1 MTSGDLF
8 NQARQGIH
16 THRLR
21 ATLSSI
27 GIIVGVGTVVAS
39 LSIAEGAR
47 RSALEDIGA
56 LGIDN
61 VFARSLN
68 GASLAGATDRA
79 APELTRSDAVAI
91 QSTIAG
97 IEVVAVIRSTRAA
110 VAADVL
116 TALAPVA
123 GVSAAWARLA
133 NTQCERGRWLTDEDD
148 RRGRRVAVL
157 GSKLAKRLAPG
168 TDVLGRSIAVAG
180 QIFHVVGILESAA
193 RRKDAASL
201 QAFNPDDSVLVPST
215 VMDAPLGNGD
225 GIDRVS
231 EIGVHVRE
239 GTDVTQVGAAMSALL
254 ARRHAGASHRYELV
268 VPRELLQ
275 AKLKA
280 QRTFDAV
287 LLATGFIA
295 LVISGIGIMNVML
308 ASVAERRQ
316 EIGVRRALGARQG
329 EIVVQFAVEAA
340 LLCLAGGVLGVPLGG
355 LLAWVVSLM
364 AGWPVALSLADIAL
378 ALCLAGCVGLGFG
391 TYPAYRGAAV
401 DPIDALRA

>member
-1 MTSGDLF
+1 MTPTDLL

-47 RSALEDIGA
+47 RAALEDIGA

-68 GASLAGATDRA
+68 VAPTAGTSVHA
-79 APELTRSDAVAI
+79 APELTRGDAVAI
-91 QSTIAG
+91 QSSIAG
-97 IEVVAVIRSTRAA
+97 IEAVTVTRSTRAE
-110 VAADVL
+110 VAAEARV
-116 TALAPVA
+116 ALAPVA

-133 NTQCERGRWLTDEDD
+133 NARCERGRWLTGEDE

-157 GSKLAKRLAPG
+157 GSKLARRLAPG

-180 QIFHVVGILESAA
+180 QIFHVVGILESAE

-215 VMDAPLGNGD
+215 VMDARLGD
-225 GIDRVS
+225 GDHIDRIS
-231 EIGVHVRE
+231 EIGVRVRE
-239 GTDVTQVGAAMSALL
+239 RTDVAEVGAAMAALL
-254 ARRHAGASHRYELV
+254 ARRHPGATHRYELV

-316 EIGVRRALGARQG
+316 EIGVRRAVGARQL
-329 EIVVQFAVEAA
+329 EIIVQFALEAA
-340 LLCLAGGVLGVPLGG
+340 MLCLAGGALGVPLGG
-355 LLAWVVSLM
+355 LMAWAVSLM
-364 AGWPVALSLADIAL
+364 AGWPVALSPADIAL
-378 ALCLAGCVGLGFG
+378 ALSLAGCVGLGFG
-391 TYPAYRGAAV
+391 TYPAYRGASV
-401 DPIDALRA
+401 DPIEALRA